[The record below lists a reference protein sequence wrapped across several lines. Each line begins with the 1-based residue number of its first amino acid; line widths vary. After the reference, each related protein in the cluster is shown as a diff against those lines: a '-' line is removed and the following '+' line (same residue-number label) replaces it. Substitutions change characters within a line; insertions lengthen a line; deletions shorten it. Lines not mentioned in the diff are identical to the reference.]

1 MCTFSA
7 YFNNRMNNKPTR
19 ILLTVILVLLLANI
33 LVLILKPG
41 SGKKT
46 DQQIKRITE
55 RLDSAE
61 IHIQSARITID
72 SLILRNESSLRTL
85 EAMNQDV
92 EQIRRNYETSRN
104 QSARSIKKLKSEI
117 DQNTGQLLKLREEL
131 KPLK

>member
-1 MCTFSA
+1 
-7 YFNNRMNNKPTR
+7 MNNKPTR

-46 DQQIKRITE
+46 DQQIKRISE

-61 IHIQSARITID
+61 IHIRSARITID
-72 SLILRNESSLRTL
+72 SLILRNESSLRTI
-85 EAMNQDV
+85 EAMNHDV
-92 EQIRRNYETSRN
+92 EQIRQNYEASRN

>member
-1 MCTFSA
+1 
-7 YFNNRMNNKPTR
+7 MNNKPTR

-46 DQQIKRITE
+46 DQQIKRISE

-61 IHIQSARITID
+61 IHIRSARITID

-85 EAMNQDV
+85 EAMNHDV
-92 EQIRRNYETSRN
+92 EQIRQNYEASRN

>member
-1 MCTFSA
+1 
-7 YFNNRMNNKPTR
+7 MNNKPTR

-46 DQQIKRITE
+46 DQQIQRITE

-61 IHIQSARITID
+61 ARINSARLTID
-72 SLILRNESSLRTL
+72 SIILRNEASLRFIDS
-85 EAMNQDV
+85 MNRDV
-92 EQIRRNYETSRN
+92 EQIRRDYEQSRS
-104 QSARSIKKLKSEI
+104 QSARYIKKIRSEL
-117 DQNTGQLLKLREEL
+117 DQNTAEFEKLRNEL